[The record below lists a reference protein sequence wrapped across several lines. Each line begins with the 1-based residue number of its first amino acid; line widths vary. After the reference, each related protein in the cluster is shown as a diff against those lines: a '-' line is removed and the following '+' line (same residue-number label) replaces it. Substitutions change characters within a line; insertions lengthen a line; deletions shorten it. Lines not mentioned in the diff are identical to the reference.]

1 MMHLTLKRLEAPGSL
16 GVWLGGGGSG
26 RWWGHAHG
34 DRAQGRG
41 MGSGTVR
48 GCTARGI
55 QSGVLKK
62 KKKKKKKE
70 RKRKEKRM
78 KKCEKLQ
85 KKFVL
90 LSLNEIVIPLFSHTS

>member
-1 MMHLTLKRLEAPGSL
+1 MHLTLKRLPDPGSL

-62 KKKKKKKE
+62 KKKKKERKKK
-70 RKRKEKRM
+70 KRKENEKMRKIT
-78 KKCEKLQ
+78 KKIC
-85 KKFVL
+85 
-90 LSLNEIVIPLFSHTS
+90 SVITE